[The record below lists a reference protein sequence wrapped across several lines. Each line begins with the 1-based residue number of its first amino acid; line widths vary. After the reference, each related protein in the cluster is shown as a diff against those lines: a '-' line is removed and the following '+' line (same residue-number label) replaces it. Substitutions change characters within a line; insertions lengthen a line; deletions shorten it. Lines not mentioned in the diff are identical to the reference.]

1 MGTKENKPWTLS
13 FTASRVKA
21 NNTIT
26 LEAEKLRRE
35 MGLSQDAAMR
45 LAREL
50 NPRES
55 FEASRF

>member
-1 MGTKENKPWTLS
+1 MGQKNKLWTLS

>member
-1 MGTKENKPWTLS
+1 MGTKDNKPWMLS
-13 FTASRVKA
+13 FAVSRVKA
-21 NNTIT
+21 SNTIT

-55 FEASRF
+55 FEVSRF

>member
-1 MGTKENKPWTLS
+1 MGQKNKPWTS

-55 FEASRF
+55 FEVSRF

>member
-1 MGTKENKPWTLS
+1 MGQKNKPWTS

-21 NNTIT
+21 NNTIA

-55 FEASRF
+55 FEVSRF

>member
-1 MGTKENKPWTLS
+1 MGLENKPWTS

-21 NNTIT
+21 NNTIA